1 MTRAQ
6 RTATDVTHAPA
17 LAARCANMAEPF
29 LAAAAAHPG
38 RPALVLGDVVVDYA
52 AARDTV
58 HRLARALLDQGV
70 RRGDRV
76 AYLLPSCPEI
86 VELYYA
92 VQLVGAV
99 AVPLNVRLTAREVA
113 CLVRSCDAGTLVFA
127 PMFAA
132 QVDAAAL
139 DGVRLLCV
147 DGPCTG
153 PGVAPWT
160 AADLGVADP
169 GFAAGDCPPWATS
182 LTDLQ
187 RAASAAPLD
196 PVRDADAVSR
206 IQFTGGSTGTPKGV
220 ERTHRADLVNAEGTY
235 LSNGLDADERRVVL
249 IQCPLDHHAGHAWMS
264 MGVAVGAT
272 LVLCAGFDA
281 DAILRQVERR
291 GVSYLILLPPSTLGR
306 LLHHPGIDDHDL
318 SSVRLVQSAAGGLAP
333 DVLAGVYRHFPD
345 AVLSYGWGQ
354 TESGLGSCAV
364 LGPEEAGPGAAHA
377 GSVGRAMPF
386 TEIRL
391 VDDAGHDVPEGEVGE
406 AVVRTEAVMRGYHAQ
421 PVASREVFTA
431 DGWLRSGDLMRRDAD
446 GYLYLMSRRR
456 DLIKSGGENVFAA
469 EVDAAVR
476 AHPGVADCVVFGV
489 PDPVL
494 GEAVAV
500 AVELCRA
507 DPDAPAPTLAEIQDT
522 CCARLARYKKPRR
535 LYVLDSLGRN
545 DAGKI
550 DTRDVVRTC
559 GVLDAARASRAA
571 RPTLDGGYEQVCEAP
586 DVFRIPLPHTAGL
599 EGETLC
605 YLVRGRGRSLLVD
618 TGSDS
623 TAGLGLLARVLD
635 ELGVRR
641 EDLDVLVTHEH
652 PDHTGLVHRL
662 RAHGGRLLVGEG
674 ALAHLRRS
682 VEPGARAEAAAR
694 WSAAGF
700 AADADVL
707 AATDLR
713 SVDTDL
719 LAEDPVGL
727 ADGAVLTVD
736 GHDWQVLA
744 TPGHTPGSVCLYQ
757 PESRLLLTGDH
768 LLGHVTPPL
777 CPGPARTAAADHLAG
792 LRRVADLPVDA
803 WLPGHGPAEG
813 PAAVRARELVAH
825 HEDRLAQLAD
835 LVAAYDGATAAHL
848 VPLLGWRA
856 VPDWHAAPLGLRWLT
871 AGQTAAY
878 LDLLVDRGVLRR
890 GTDGSHHRN

>member
-6 RTATDVTHAPA
+6 RTAADVTSAPT
-17 LAARCANMAEPF
+17 LAARYANTAEPF
-29 LAAAAAHPG
+29 LAAAAAHPD
-38 RPALVLGDVVVDYA
+38 RPALVLGDVVVDYGT
-52 AARDTV
+52 ARDTV
-58 HRLARALLDQGV
+58 HRIARALLGQGV

-86 VELYYA
+86 VELFYA
-92 VQLVGAV
+92 VQLIGAV

-113 CLVRSCDAGTLVFA
+113 CLLRSCDAGTLVFA
-127 PMFAA
+127 AMYTAK
-132 QVDAAAL
+132 VDSAAL
-139 DGVRLLCV
+139 AGVRMLCV

-153 PGVAPWT
+153 PGVAPWS

-169 GFAAGDCPPWATS
+169 AFAEGQCPVWATS
-182 LTDLQ
+182 LTGLQ
-187 RAASAAPLD
+187 RSAPAEAPP
-196 PVRDADAVSR
+196 PVRDLDAVSR
-206 IQFTGGSTGTPKGV
+206 IQFTGGSTGAPKGV

-235 LSNGLDADERRVVL
+235 LSNGLDVDERKVVL

-264 MGVAVGAT
+264 MGIAVGAT

-281 DAILRQVERR
+281 EAILRQVERR

-306 LLHHPGIDDHDL
+306 LLHHPAIGDHDL
-318 SSVRLVQSAAGGLAP
+318 STVRLVQSAAGGLAP
-333 DVLAGVYRHFPD
+333 DVIAAVYRRLPD

-354 TESGLGSCAV
+354 TESGLGACAV
-364 LGPEEAGPGAAHA
+364 LGPEEAGPAAAHA

-391 VDDAGHDVPEGEVGE
+391 VDDAGRDVAEGEVGE
-406 AVVRTEAVMRGYHAQ
+406 AVVRTGAVMTGYHGQ
-421 PVASREVFTA
+421 PEATRAAFTA

-476 AHPGVADCVVFGV
+476 THPGVADCVVFGV

-500 AVELCRA
+500 AVELSEGGT
-507 DPDAPAPTLAEIQDT
+507 APTLTEIQDT
-522 CCARLARYKKPRR
+522 CCARLARYKKP
-535 LYVLDSLGRN
+535 LHLFVLDSLDRD

-550 DTRDVVRTC
+550 TTRDVIRTC
-559 GVLDAARASRAA
+559 GVLDAVAASSAA
-571 RPTLDGGYEQVCEAP
+571 RPALDDAYEQVCEAP

-599 EGETLC
+599 EDATLC
-605 YLVRGRGRSLLVD
+605 YLLRGRERSLLVD

-635 ELGVRR
+635 RLGVRR

-662 RAHGGRLLVGEG
+662 RARGGRLLAGEG

-682 VEPGARAEAAAR
+682 AEPGARAAAAVR
-694 WSAAGF
+694 WAAAGF
-700 AADADVL
+700 AADADAL

-713 SVDTDL
+713 SVDTGL

-736 GHDWQVLA
+736 GHDWRVLA
-744 TPGHTPGSVCLYQ
+744 TPGHTPGSICLYQ
-757 PESRLLLTGDH
+757 PESRVLLSGDH

-777 CPGPARTAAADHLAG
+777 CPGPSASAASDHLGG
-792 LRRVADLPVDA
+792 LRRVAELPVDV
-803 WLPGHGPAEG
+803 WLPGHGAADG
-813 PAAVRARELVAH
+813 PAAARARELLAH
-825 HEDRLAQLAD
+825 HEERLTQLAD
-835 LVAAYDGATAAHL
+835 LVAAYDGATAADL
-848 VPLLGWRA
+848 VPLLRWRA
-856 VPDWHAAPLGLRWLT
+856 VADWDAAPLGLRWLT
-871 AGQTAAY
+871 AGQTVAY
-878 LDLLVDRGVLRR
+878 LDLLVGRGVLRR